1 MPSREHIYKFSKC
14 PIFVA
19 LLIGFCSFS
28 NAEVRF
34 PLKPAEGKFIVD
46 QASLLSASS
55 ITQLETQLTKLLSEM
70 AIPIIFVSIQ
80 SQQDFGAGGM
90 SIETYARILYDEWG
104 IGHQRI
110 TVKGR
115 GVGRSAEIP
124 WNKGILLLVAV
135 NDRKARIEL
144 GAGFGPD
151 KNAVCQSIMSEHIIP
166 YFRGGDYQGG
176 ILTGIRAL
184 SQMANGETVEPPPRP
199 WWHYGLVVL
208 VVILVIFTIVS
219 LIRRGSS
226 GWAWLFWAAVFS
238 LIIYLLIGALT
249 SNDSDGFGGGSFG
262 GGFSGGGGASGS
274 W

>member
-1 MPSREHIYKFSKC
+1 MPSSKHIYKFSKF

-19 LLIGFCSFS
+19 LFFALSSFA
-28 NAEVRF
+28 NAEIRF

-46 QASLLSASS
+46 QAHLLSASS
-55 ITQLETQLTKLLSEM
+55 ITQLETQLTRVLKDR
-70 AIPIIFVSIQ
+70 AIPIIFLSIR

-104 IGHQRI
+104 IGHKRI
-110 TVKGR
+110 TVKGP
-115 GVGRSAEIP
+115 GVGRSADIP

-135 NDRKARIEL
+135 DDRKARIEL
-144 GAGFGPD
+144 GAGFGLGKD
-151 KNAVCQSIMSEHIIP
+151 AICQSIMSEHIIP
-166 YFRGGDYQGG
+166 FFKAGDYESG

-184 SQMANGETVEPPPRP
+184 SQMAKGEIVEPPPRP

-238 LIIYLLIGALT
+238 LIINLLIWFFT

>member
-1 MPSREHIYKFSKC
+1 MPSSEHIYKFSKC

-104 IGHQRI
+104 IGHKRI

-144 GAGFGPD
+144 GAGFGPTRMRSV
-151 KNAVCQSIMSEHIIP
+151 N
-166 YFRGGDYQGG
+166 
-176 ILTGIRAL
+176 L
-184 SQMANGETVEPPPRP
+184 S
-199 WWHYGLVVL
+199 
-208 VVILVIFTIVS
+208 
-219 LIRRGSS
+219 
-226 GWAWLFWAAVFS
+226 
-238 LIIYLLIGALT
+238 
-249 SNDSDGFGGGSFG
+249 
-262 GGFSGGGGASGS
+262 
-274 W
+274 